1 MSKLDPLKLVVLLQD
16 AVSPDHAYTAA
27 LEARGFQA
35 VTVSS
40 ADAAVQI
47 ANDLHPVAVLVDV
60 EVTAQSSADAVHRLR
75 RETNVPILCLI
86 GTAAGHQESGA
97 VEGCDLKLHRTG
109 EPSRDLAPLFDA
121 LRA

>member
-1 MSKLDPLKLVVLLQD
+1 MPKLDPLKLVLLLQD
-16 AVSPDHAYTAA
+16 AATQDRAYTAA

-35 VTVSS
+35 MTVSS
-40 ADAAVQI
+40 ASAAVQA

-60 EVTAQSSADAVHRLR
+60 EAGEEAQENAVRRLR

-86 GTAAGHQESGA
+86 GTAARYQHAAA

-109 EPSRDLAPLFDA
+109 EPNRDLAPLFDA

>member
-1 MSKLDPLKLVVLLQD
+1 MSKLDPLKLVLLLQD
-16 AVSPDHAYTAA
+16 AVSQDRAYTAA

-35 VTVSS
+35 MTVSS
-40 ADAAVQI
+40 ASAAVQA
-47 ANDLHPVAVLVDV
+47 ANDLHPVAVLIDV
-60 EVTAQSSADAVHRLR
+60 EDNEKAHANAVRRLR

-86 GTAAGHQESGA
+86 GTPAHQQAGA

-109 EPSRDLAPLFDA
+109 EPNRDLAPLFDA